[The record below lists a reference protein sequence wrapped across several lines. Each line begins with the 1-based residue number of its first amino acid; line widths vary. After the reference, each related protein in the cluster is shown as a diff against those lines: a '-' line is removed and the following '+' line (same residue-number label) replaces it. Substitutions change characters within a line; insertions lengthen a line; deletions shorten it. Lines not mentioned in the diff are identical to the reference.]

1 MRAILLTIA
10 FAVLAGCGSIAAQK
24 KNDTLEVTLVAYSHA
39 LLWGTF
45 EDAVKYVDSEA
56 QKDHPLTALDLER
69 FKQVRVTSY
78 DEKPLIPVSKQE
90 VHQTVEIG
98 VLNINTQTERT
109 IIDNQV
115 WRYDEKSKHWHVMAL
130 PDITKH

>member
-10 FAVLAGCGSIAAQK
+10 FAVLAGCGSIASQK
-24 KNDTLEVTLVAYSHA
+24 KNDTLEVTLLAYSNA

-45 EDAVKYVDSEA
+45 EDAVKFLDPEA
-56 QKDHPLTALDLER
+56 QKEHPLTALDLER
-69 FKQVRVTSY
+69 YKQVRVTSY
-78 DEKPLIPVSKQE
+78 NEKPVVPISKQE
-90 VHQTVEIG
+90 VRQVVEIG
-98 VLNINTQTERT
+98 VLNINTQSERT

-115 WRYDEKSKHWHVMAL
+115 WRYDDKTKHWHVMAL